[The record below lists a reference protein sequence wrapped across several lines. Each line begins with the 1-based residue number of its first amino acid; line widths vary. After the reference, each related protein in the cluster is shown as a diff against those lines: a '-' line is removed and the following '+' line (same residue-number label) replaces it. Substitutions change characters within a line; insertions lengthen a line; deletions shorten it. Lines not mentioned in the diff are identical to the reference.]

1 MLPQVAPVKG
11 GGVTGGVKELS
22 KYYHSAVLGN
32 DHLVPEEGS
41 GKVSKSETQA
51 VCERSSVAPD
61 ASGGEEQAVSG

>member
-1 MLPQVAPVKG
+1 MGLKSCLNI
-11 GGVTGGVKELS
+11 TI
-22 KYYHSAVLGN
+22 SAVLGN

-61 ASGGEEQAVSG
+61 ASGGKEQAVSG